1 MDGFLR
7 RRTMMSPPASSPGD
21 TWDFEWD
28 YTMGLPENNGMTK
41 TTSGTP
47 LVYSLTE
54 DGLKISTRN
63 NSYVALALPTATMV
77 TGVAECT
84 FIPHNNTS
92 NGSQNLRLNA
102 SNGTNGGA
110 TLMSANYFR
119 RMDNSSVPG
128 SSTPILQFVNDT
140 EYTERIVLK
149 GTTFDVYINGELAL
163 QDSPCSSILFCTV
176 NRVMIQN
183 TLGGYYT
190 TIKNIRY
197 KFNRTEG

>member
-1 MDGFLR
+1 
-7 RRTMMSPPASSPGD
+7 MSFSASSPVE

-41 TTSGTP
+41 TISGTV

-54 DGLKISTRN
+54 DGLNISTN
-63 NSYVALALPTATMV
+63 NSSYVALALPTTTMT

-84 FIPHNNTS
+84 FIPHNST
-92 NGSQNLRLNA
+92 NGGTQNLRLNA
-102 SNGTNGGA
+102 SNGSNGGA
-110 TLMSANYFR
+110 TLMTTGYFR
-119 RMDNSSVPG
+119 RMDNSSGPNIA
-128 SSTPILQFVNDT
+128 TAFYRYVNDT

-149 GTTFDVYINGELAL
+149 GTKFDVYINGELAL

-183 TLGGYYT
+183 TLSGYYT
-190 TIKNIRY
+190 TIKKIRY